1 MTKVM
6 CFGTFD
12 LLHVG
17 HLDYFRQAKQHGDYL
32 IVVIA
37 RDSTK
42 ETQGKE
48 VTFTEDE
55 RLELIK
61 SLRIVDEAVLGNKED
76 HFKVIRDVG
85 PDVIFLGYDH
95 PAVELEGFKI
105 LRGKPYNV
113 DVHKS
118 SELRRKI
125 LGATGHTN
133 FKAK

>member
-1 MTKVM
+1 MTTVM

-17 HLDYFRQAKQHGDYL
+17 HLDYFRQAKEQGDYL

-42 ETQGKE
+42 EEQGKE

-61 SLRIVDEAVLGNKED
+61 SIGIVDKAVLGDSED
-76 HFKVIRDVG
+76 HFKVIRDLQ

-95 PAVELEGFKI
+95 PAVEEKLSAYTV
-105 LRGKPYNV
+105 LRGKPYNAEN
-113 DVHKS
+113 HKS

-125 LGATGHTN
+125 FGTHWTPQ
-133 FKAK
+133 